1 MLTSSRDDNVPK
13 DVGNVEPIEH
23 ALVDWRRAA
32 GKNLREKLK
41 LCGEKLSLQL
51 RLQLCNVTIKFT
63 GDGLSINY
71 IFVFNRV
78 DNTTT
83 LKTRSRHETPSLGLK
98 NKKNK
103 MEDLQ

>member
-1 MLTSSRDDNVPK
+1 MLTSSIRDDNVPK

-23 ALVDWRRAA
+23 ALVDWRSAA

-71 IFVFNRV
+71 IFVLRE

-83 LKTRSRHETPSLGLK
+83 LKTPSLG
-98 NKKNK
+98 
-103 MEDLQ
+103 